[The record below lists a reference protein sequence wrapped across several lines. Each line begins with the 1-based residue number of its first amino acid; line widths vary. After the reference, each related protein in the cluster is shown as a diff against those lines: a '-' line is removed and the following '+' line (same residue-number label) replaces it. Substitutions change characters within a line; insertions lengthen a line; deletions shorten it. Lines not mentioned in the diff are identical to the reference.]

1 MSGSQNFLISHQISS
16 ILGFLDKYK
25 VWPMHTVFA
34 HIILEADLAIF
45 VIYVPTQAFV
55 LGSIGASQ
63 KI

>member
-16 ILGFLDKYK
+16 ILGFLEKYK
-25 VWPMHTVFA
+25 DWPMHTVFA
-34 HIILEADLAIF
+34 HIILEADLATF